1 MNTHETNQRVVG
13 QDGPADPEMRF
24 AILVQAKIPYNPTAA
39 HQSDCWHVWERW
51 RPRSLEEKPPVIGLE
66 DNGYRLTKHSR
77 ELLPLLR
84 TVRRFNADELM
95 RAPVDLAPEFWAAVV
110 SVGSSSCFHN
120 VRHPRFVTPVT
131 YEMYSCLVP
140 PTWTPKGQLD
150 KPPGFFCSEFEPDRF
165 YRSLTKALRAIRRYN
180 QYGLDE
186 LAQEP
191 QRDRRHWHVLL
202 ALEHDPIDQHLLLN
216 WPGGV
221 SIGLRVYNRARPFH
235 VVDQTWL
242 DQLDLFDVPSDV
254 KERLARE

>member
-95 RAPVDLAPEFWAAVV
+95 RSRRFGTRILGRGRLRWEFIVLSQCSTPSIRHTSDLRDVFMP
-110 SVGSSSCFHN
+110 GSSD
-120 VRHPRFVTPVT
+120 
-131 YEMYSCLVP
+131 M
-140 PTWTPKGQLD
+140 D
-150 KPPGFFCSEFEPDRF
+150 
-165 YRSLTKALRAIRRYN
+165 
-180 QYGLDE
+180 
-186 LAQEP
+186 AQ
-191 QRDRRHWHVLL
+191 
-202 ALEHDPIDQHLLLN
+202 
-216 WPGGV
+216 
-221 SIGLRVYNRARPFH
+221 RP
-235 VVDQTWL
+235 
-242 DQLDLFDVPSDV
+242 
-254 KERLARE
+254 A